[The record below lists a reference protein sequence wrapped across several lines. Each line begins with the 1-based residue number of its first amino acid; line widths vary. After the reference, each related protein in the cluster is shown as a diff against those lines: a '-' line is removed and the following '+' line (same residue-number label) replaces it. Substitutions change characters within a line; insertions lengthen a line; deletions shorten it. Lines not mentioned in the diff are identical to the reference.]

1 MSVSARSLLIPAVAT
16 AGVIALTPSLMAPP
30 AAPAAAPVPLPAV
43 HTAEVQLAGI
53 GRDIYDEITA
63 FVQYTVTSAQ
73 YWIDLLPVIGPP
85 LADQLGINYFDLIQ
99 PVIAS
104 TIYYIS
110 DLIENPLAFVQLT
123 ANYGANL
130 YYAGYTWVSAQA
142 EFIGFP
148 PLPPIPGPPPLLAAA
163 EAPAAR
169 SAALPGQ
176 RAAAAVAVA
185 PASEPGVAAGADEVA
200 VEAPA
205 AAEAAE
211 PAEPAAAAEAAE
223 AAEPGVSRA
232 DRLTV
237 RSARQAARAGAAP
250 TAPDTA
256 AGSGAPDTAAPRAQ
270 SRRAERSA
278 AARSGADTRA
288 AGAPSDDA
296 ADTGGDAAN

>member
-211 PAEPAAAAEAAE
+211 P
-223 AAEPGVSRA
+223 GVSRA
-232 DRLTV
+232 DRLTS